1 MHENDLQSAAGG
13 EVVLLITALRGL
25 PFLVPRDTDWE
36 ALLELA
42 GEHGVLPILHRSLT
56 ESAAEIPDFFTAAVR
71 ERRESAET
79 LARELECLLK
89 HFAEQ
94 EIEVLPL
101 KGPAL
106 AAALYGDVAMRSF
119 HDLDLLVRRDNFE
132 RAELLLLDL
141 GFAARNPADDYH
153 RGFRRE
159 EILLELHFGV
169 ASDLTFPLDSFPFDV
184 EAVWSRAL
192 PGSFRGQPMHIMSDD
207 DLVLYLCLHGLKHGF
222 AKLIWV
228 VDIARALGQMRG
240 QTRQSTPAQ
249 LAANAR
255 QQGLELPL
263 LIGCEMVRE
272 ILPQQLP
279 SDMETVIQESSETAA
294 MARRVVARLF
304 VEGPGVSE
312 DAEIRSLYLQ
322 TEPSARQRW
331 RRRLS
336 FFAPTLE
343 DYAWVERHRIH
354 DGLTPVVRP
363 FRLLQKYGPSRVWR
377 ILFPPP
383 M

>member
-1 MHENDLQSAAGG
+1 MPESDAPNKTAG
-13 EVVLLITALRGL
+13 ETVLLITSLRGL

-42 GEHGVLPILHRSLT
+42 GEHGVLPILHPSLL
-56 ESAAEIPDFFTAAVR
+56 EKGVEIPDSFTAAVR
-71 ERRESAET
+71 ERREAAET
-79 LARELECLLK
+79 LARELENLLK
-89 HFAEQ
+89 QFAERG
-94 EIEVLPL
+94 IGVLPL

-119 HDLDLLVRRDNFE
+119 YDLDLLVRRDDFE
-132 RAELLLLDL
+132 RAELLLFDL
-141 GFAARNPADDYH
+141 GFAARGPVDDYH
-153 RGFRRE
+153 RGFRRGE
-159 EILLELHFGV
+159 VLLELHFGV
-169 ASDLTFPLDSFPFDV
+169 ASDLVFPLDSFPFDV
-184 EAVWSRAL
+184 DGVWSRAL

-228 VDIARALGQMRG
+228 VDIGRALAHM
-240 QTRQSTPAQ
+240 RQSTPAQ
-249 LAANAR
+249 LAINAR
-255 QQGLELPL
+255 RRGLELPL

-272 ILPQQLP
+272 ILPQQSP
-279 SDMETVIQESSETAA
+279 QEVDAVIAESPEVAA
-294 MARRVVARLF
+294 RARRVVARLF
-304 VEGPGVSE
+304 VEGPGVSN

-343 DYAWVERHRIH
+343 DYAWVERHRIY
-354 DGLTPVVRP
+354 DGLAPVLRP